1 MLELHPMRER
11 QRSAPLRQRD
21 AGASHVARSLTR
33 DAAFG
38 FCRLGILGLLAM
50 PMVVKAQIQAQ
61 PPLPSSAQASSPA
74 AVLAV
79 QAGAD
84 LALLDF
90 LQTTRSYAADFI
102 HEQSAS
108 GGKVQRFSG
117 RMALERP
124 GKFRWEIR
132 KPYSQLQ
139 LIRDQQFFLYDPDL
153 AQLTIRL
160 LDSSQLSSPASL
172 LLLAG
177 PEAAN
182 QVRERFDL
190 KTLPSR
196 DDKQWVMVTPKA
208 GGADLQ
214 SLEVGLTLKGELVE
228 FQMLDAMGRRG
239 RVILSAASRNRALPP
254 GLFEFKAPPGTEV
267 LRP

>member
-1 MLELHPMRER
+1 MVDVLH
-11 QRSAPLRQRD
+11 LRMPQSVGKAAYSFRLLPQ
-21 AGASHVARSLTR
+21 VA
-33 DAAFG
+33 A
-38 FCRLGILGLLAM
+38 LGLCSIGTFFLLAM
-50 PMVVKAQIQAQ
+50 PRFALAQAQ
-61 PPLPSSAQASSPA
+61 GQAPFPAPAQPVSSAG
-74 AVLAV
+74 VVEV

-124 GKFRWEIR
+124 GKFRWESR
-132 KPYSQLQ
+132 RPYSQLQ

-153 AQLTIRL
+153 AQLTIRM